1 VAERRC
7 SNCLSDLGELSGP
20 CPNCGEVGLLKTT
33 RFGEIISFSPEAGVP
48 CQGCGTLR
56 REVRFTHFR
65 RVLGLVFFD
74 RIYVYSGYFCASC
87 RRRLFLKAQALTLL
101 LGWWGLLAMFVRN
114 PYAIFSNFVAL
125 ARPPI
130 LPGATNVINLRDLV
144 EGDSTEA
151 EDAAIV
157 RPELP
162 GLSA

>member
-1 VAERRC
+1 M
-7 SNCLSDLGELSGP
+7 
-20 CPNCGEVGLLKTT
+20 
-33 RFGEIISFSPEAGVP
+33 
-48 CQGCGTLR
+48 
-56 REVRFTHFR
+56 RFTHFR